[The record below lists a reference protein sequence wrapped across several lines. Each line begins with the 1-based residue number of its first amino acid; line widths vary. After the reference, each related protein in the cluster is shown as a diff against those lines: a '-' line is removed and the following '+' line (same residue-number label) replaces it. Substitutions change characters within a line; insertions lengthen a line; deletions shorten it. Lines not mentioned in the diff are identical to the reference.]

1 MSETATTRHPDIEI
15 YVKSRSLEE
24 ICQWLNG
31 VFSAVELQHSQ
42 GTVHQY
48 RTGCG
53 IPVLIH
59 EKVSGKAWTS
69 VWFDSD
75 STPWEKDLDCAV
87 VASQQMDTE
96 IRCIAG
102 GWNDGDDPDE
112 WWKVATDGEAT
123 KMQWRT

>member
-1 MSETATTRHPDIEI
+1 MSETAATRHPDIEI
-15 YVKSRSLEE
+15 YVKSRNLEE

-31 VFSAVELQHSQ
+31 VFSAVERQHSQ

-75 STPWEKDLDCAV
+75 STPWEKDLDCAII
-87 VASQQMDTE
+87 ASQQMDTE

-123 KMQWRT
+123 KIQWRT

>member
-1 MSETATTRHPDIEI
+1 MSETAASRHPDIEI
-15 YVKSRSLEE
+15 YVKSRGLED
-24 ICQWLNG
+24 ICQWLNST
-31 VFSAVELQHSQ
+31 FSVVELQHSQ

-75 STPWEKDLDCAV
+75 RTPWEKDLDCAV

-112 WWKVATDGEAT
+112 WWKVVPGGEAA